1 MSEVFGTDA
10 YKLVRH
16 DGTDTSHEAAHEIDT
31 TRLESMVYEYIYST
45 GKRGCIS
52 DEVREAFPEFAYSSI
67 TARYRALLDK
77 NLIADTGVR
86 WPGKSGRKQRVMIAT
101 KHQASMLD
109 RHTKGA

>member
-1 MSEVFGTDA
+1 MTEAFGTEA
-10 YKLVRH
+10 FKLVRR
-16 DGTDTSHEAAHEIDT
+16 DGTDTSHEAALQIDT

-45 GKRGCIS
+45 GTRGCIS
-52 DEVREAFPEFAYSSI
+52 DEVREAFPEHAYSSI

-101 KHQASMLD
+101 KFLTSMPDPLI
-109 RHTKGA
+109 KGA